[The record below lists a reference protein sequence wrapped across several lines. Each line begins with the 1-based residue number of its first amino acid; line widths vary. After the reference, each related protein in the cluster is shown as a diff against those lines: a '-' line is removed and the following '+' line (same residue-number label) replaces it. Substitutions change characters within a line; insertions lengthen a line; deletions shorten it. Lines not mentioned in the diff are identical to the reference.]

1 MYAYKHILNSLND
14 IKWFL
19 EGNLKESQCI
29 RLVVDVAPL
38 PSGRHPTDPNLMYV
52 GIAVK
57 FDGLTNG
64 KSLEEE
70 VKKYFDKLPFK
81 RRSPLPKRWSL
92 PPIERLPL
100 PPIERRPPPPIK
112 LQPQPQ
118 KKVEHKREESSRRQ
132 IVQCQKRGK
141 HFHHT
146 LQLKQPDKCR

>member
-1 MYAYKHILNSLND
+1 MIILRLENLNLKRSMYAYKHILNPQNH
-14 IKWFL
+14 IRWFL
-19 EGNLKESQCI
+19 QGNPKKSQCI
-29 RLVVDVAPL
+29 RWVVDVAPS

-64 KSLEEE
+64 NSIEE
-70 VKKYFDKLPFK
+70 DAK
-81 RRSPLPKRWSL
+81 RHIK
-92 PPIERLPL
+92 
-100 PPIERRPPPPIK
+100 RRPPPPIK

-132 IVQCQKRGK
+132 IVQCQKRGN

>member
-1 MYAYKHILNSLND
+1 MNAYKDILNSQENH
-14 IKWFL
+14 IMWFL
-19 EGNLKESQCI
+19 SGNLEKSQCI

-38 PSGRHPTDPNLMYV
+38 PSGCHPTDPNLMYV

-64 KSLEEE
+64 KSIEEE
-70 VKKYFDKLPFK
+70 AKRHIDELLDKLNK
-81 RRSPLPKRWSL
+81 RQNNQWKKLTV
-92 PPIERLPL
+92 
-100 PPIERRPPPPIK
+100 PPIK

-132 IVQCQKRGK
+132 IVQCEKREN

-146 LQLKQPDKCR
+146 IQLKQPDKCR

>member
-1 MYAYKHILNSLND
+1 MYAYKHISNSQNH
-14 IKWFL
+14 IRWFL
-19 EGNLKESQCI
+19 EGNLKKSQCI

-38 PSGRHPTDPNLMYV
+38 PSGCHPTDTNLMCV

-70 VKKYFDKLPFK
+70 AKRYVDELLGNRKKQRDKPIV
-81 RRSPLPKRWSL
+81 
-92 PPIERLPL
+92 IERQP
-100 PPIERRPPPPIK
+100 RPQIK

-132 IVQCQKRGK
+132 IVYCEKRGN

>member
-1 MYAYKHILNSLND
+1 MYAYKHILNSKNH
-14 IKWFL
+14 IMWFL
-19 EGNLKESQCI
+19 KGNPKSQCV
-29 RLVVDVAPL
+29 RWVVDVAPL

-70 VKKYFDKLPFK
+70 AKRYFDELWGNREKQQDKKMDKLRNKLTELNMEHQP
-81 RRSPLPKRWSL
+81 
-92 PPIERLPL
+92 
-100 PPIERRPPPPIK
+100 RPQIK
-112 LQPQPQ
+112 LQPLPQ

-132 IVQCQKRGK
+132 FVQCEKRGN

-146 LQLKQPDKCR
+146 LQLKQPDKCH